1 MDATHSIDPILFWVG
16 ALVLLLSFG
25 TTIWNIFSSPAKRA
39 EVRVTELAKHID
51 GNDLRLQRIE
61 DRIAQIPT
69 VQALHELEMS
79 LQRSMGEIGLLNE
92 RLKPVAA
99 IAERMQEWM
108 LENGK

>member
-25 TTIWNIFSSPAKRA
+25 TTVWNIFSSPAKRA
-39 EVRVTELAKHID
+39 EARIVELAKHVD

-61 DRIAQIPT
+61 DKIAQIPT
-69 VQALHELEMS
+69 DRSLHELEMS
-79 LQRSMGEIGLLNE
+79 LQKSMGEIAVLNE